1 MISFLRRHQ
10 KSIFVA
16 TISVFLSGSFVGL
29 GGVWFTSRDNAGV
42 VARIGGNK
50 IPAQRLLLRVNQY
63 ADALRAKGTDVD
75 DAMMTRLRREMLN
88 DMMIEEM
95 LSLKADALGLKVTN
109 DELSRDIR
117 ATPAFQRGGQFDQ
130 DVYFQQV
137 RVMFR
142 ESPQEY
148 ERSRR
153 KAIKSGRLK
162 QLLYRTAKVPDA
174 EAEAAYHAAV
184 KAAPKKDAAKITK
197 AGVAQSLQQQRA
209 VELINHCLKQMS
221 AQIEHQIFLD
231 RIEGS
236 GAAS

>member
-29 GGVWFTSRDNAGV
+29 GGFYFTSRDNDGA

-50 IPAQRLLLRVNQY
+50 ISAQKLLLRVNQY
-63 ADALRAKGTDVD
+63 ADALRTKGTEVD
-75 DAMMTRLRREMLN
+75 DAMMSRLKREMLN
-88 DMMIEEM
+88 DMMIEEL
-95 LSLKADALGLKVTN
+95 LSIKADELGLKVTN

-137 RVMFR
+137 RAIFR
-142 ESPQEY
+142 ETPQEY

-153 KAIKSGRLK
+153 KSIKGGRLK
-162 QLLYRTAKVPDA
+162 QLIFRMAKVQPAEVDA
-174 EAEAAYHAAV
+174 VYAQAV
-184 KAAPKKDAAKITK
+184 KTAPKKDAAKITK
-197 AGVAQSLQQQRA
+197 ESIAQNLQQQRA
-209 VELINHCLKQMS
+209 IELINHCLKQLS
-221 AQIEHQIFLD
+221 AQVEHQVWIE
-231 RIEGS
+231 RIEG
-236 GAAS
+236 GANS

>member
-29 GGVWFTSRDNAGV
+29 GGFYFTSNDNDGA
-42 VARIGGNK
+42 VARIGATK

-63 ADALRAKGTDVD
+63 ADALRARGTEVD
-75 DAMMTRLRREMLN
+75 DATMSRLKREMLN

-95 LSLKADALGLKVTN
+95 MALKADQLGLKVTN

-117 ATPAFQRGGQFDQ
+117 ATPAFQREGQFDQ
-130 DVYFQQV
+130 DVYFRQV
-137 RVMFR
+137 RAIFR

-162 QLLYRTAKVPDA
+162 QLIYRTAKVPPA
-174 EAEAAYHAAV
+174 EAEQVYAQVV
-184 KAAPKKDAAKITK
+184 KSAPKKDAAKITRES
-197 AGVAQSLQQQRA
+197 VAQNLQQQRA
-209 VELINHCLKQMS
+209 VELINHCLKQLS
-221 AQIEHQIFLD
+221 SQIEHQVWFE
-231 RIEGS
+231 RVE

>member
-16 TISVFLSGSFVGL
+16 TISVFLSGTFVGL
-29 GGVWFTSRDNAGV
+29 GGFYFTSRDNDGA

-50 IPAQRLLLRVNQY
+50 IPAQRLLLRANQY

-75 DAMMTRLRREMLN
+75 DAMMTRLKREMLN

-95 LSLKADALGLKVTN
+95 LAIKADELGLTVTN

-137 RVMFR
+137 RAIFR
-142 ESPQEY
+142 ETPQEY

-153 KAIKSGRLK
+153 KSIKSGRLK
-162 QLLYRTAKVPDA
+162 QLLYRMSKVPQSEVDA
-174 EAEAAYHAAV
+174 TFAQV
-184 KAAPKKDAAKITK
+184 MKAAPKKDQSKITK
-197 AGVAQSLQQQRA
+197 ESVAQNLQQQRA
-209 VELINHCLKQMS
+209 IELINHCLKQLS
-221 AQIEHQIFLD
+221 TQVEHQIWME
-231 RIEGS
+231 RVEG
-236 GAAS
+236 GANS